1 MNTLEYPRI
10 GERLYHRV
18 LDNGLNVFV
27 CPKPE
32 HAKSYAFFATNYG
45 GMDMRFCL
53 DGRWSDTPAGVAHF
67 LEHKMFDTEDGNA
80 LQDLASNG
88 ASPNA
93 FTGNDITGYYF
104 ECTEKFAE
112 NLRILLRF
120 VSVPW
125 FTAESVDKEQGI
137 IAQEIRMVEDN
148 PHWRVFMNLMAGLY
162 QRHPARVSV
171 AGTVE
176 SISHI
181 TEKTLYDC
189 HRAFYTPENMVLCV
203 AGNVDPEQVCAI
215 ADEILPKR
223 GSGKV
228 ERDYGG
234 AEPPEVAAARVEA
247 EMEVSTPI
255 FQYACKCDPVP
266 YGDQTLRMQLLGELT
281 AQALAGPSSP
291 LYASLYRQGLI
302 NSEFE
307 SGYEMYSG
315 CAFLYAGGESRDP
328 DEVARQICVEAER
341 LVREGVDEALWQ
353 RLKKAAY
360 GSRVCGL
367 NSFENI
373 CVGQAKS
380 FFDGAQALAFPEMF
394 DTITCQDALALLNT
408 WIRPDCTT
416 LSVVRPKEGTR

>member
-1 MNTLEYPRI
+1 MNCLEYPRI
-10 GERLYHRV
+10 GERLYHKV

-53 DGRWSDTPAGVAHF
+53 NGQWHDTPAGVAHF

-93 FTGNDITGYYF
+93 FTSNDITGYYF
-104 ECTEKFAE
+104 ESTEKFEE
-112 NLRILLRF
+112 NLRILLGF

-125 FTAESVDKEQGI
+125 FTPESVDKEQGI

-148 PHWRVFMNLMAGLY
+148 PDWQVYMNLMAGLY
-162 QRHPARVSV
+162 KNHPIRTSV

-181 TEKTLYDC
+181 TDKTLYDC

-203 AGNVDPEQVCAI
+203 AGNVDAERVCEI
-215 ADEILPKR
+215 AEEILPGR

-228 ERDYGG
+228 ERSYGEE
-234 AEPPEVAAARVEA
+234 EPSCAATSRVEVS
-247 EMEVSTPI
+247 MEVSTPT
-255 FQYACKCDPVP
+255 FLFACKGDPAP
-266 YGDQTLRMQLLGELT
+266 NGPETLRVQLMGDLT
-281 AQALAGPSSP
+281 AQALVGQSSP
-291 LYASLYRQGLI
+291 LYATLYRQGLI
-302 NSEFE
+302 NTEFDC
-307 SGYEMYSG
+307 G
-315 CAFLYAGGESRDP
+315 CEVSPGSAFLYAGGESRDP
-328 DEVARQICVEAER
+328 DCVAKQIFDEAAR
-341 LVREGVDEALWQ
+341 LVREGIDEALWQ

-360 GSRVCGL
+360 GSRVRGL

-373 CVGQAKS
+373 CVGQARS
-380 FFDGAQALAFPEMF
+380 FFSGAQALTFPEVF
-394 DTITCQDALALLNT
+394 DTVTREDAQNLLARWMQT
-408 WIRPDCTT
+408 ERTT
-416 LSVVRPKEGTR
+416 LSVVRPKEGAV

>member
-1 MNTLEYPRI
+1 MNVLKYPRI
-10 GERLYHRV
+10 GEQLYHKV

-45 GMDMRFCL
+45 GMDTRFQL
-53 DGRWSDTPAGVAHF
+53 NGQWHDTPAGVAHF

-104 ECTEKFAE
+104 ESTEKFEE

-125 FTAESVDKEQGI
+125 FTKESVDKEQGI
-137 IAQEIRMVEDN
+137 IGQEIRMVEDN
-148 PHWRVFMNLMAGLY
+148 PNWQVFMNLMAGLY
-162 QRHPARVSV
+162 QNHPARISV

-181 TEKTLYDC
+181 TDKTLYDC

-203 AGNVDPEQVCAI
+203 AGNVDPERVCAI
-215 ADEILPKR
+215 AAEILPEQGR
-223 GSGKV
+223 GKV
-228 ERDYGG
+228 ERDYGD
-234 AEPPEVAAARVEA
+234 AEPAEVAKRRVEV

-255 FQYACKCDPVP
+255 FQFACKLEPVP
-266 YGDQTLRMQLLGELT
+266 HGTETLRMQLLGDLT
-281 AQALAGPSSP
+281 AQALVGPSSP
-291 LYASLYRQGLI
+291 LYASLYEQGLI
-302 NSEFE
+302 NREFDCGCE
-307 SGYEMYSG
+307 LYPG

-328 DEVARQICVEAER
+328 DTVAEQIVGEAGR
-341 LVREGVDEALWQ
+341 LVREGIDEGLWQ

-360 GSRVCGL
+360 GSRVRGL
-367 NSFENI
+367 NSFENL
-373 CVGQAKS
+373 CVGQAQS
-380 FFDGAQALAFPEMF
+380 FFSGAQALAFPELF
-394 DTITCQDALALLNT
+394 DTITREDARELLNT
-408 WIRPDCTT
+408 WTQPGYAC
-416 LSVVRPKEGTR
+416 LSVVRPKEGTE

>member
-1 MNTLEYPRI
+1 MNSLNYPRI
-10 GERLYHRV
+10 GERLYHKV

-45 GMDMRFCL
+45 GMDTRFCL
-53 DGRWSDTPAGVAHF
+53 NGQWHDTPAGVAHF

-93 FTGNDITGYYF
+93 FTGNDMTGYYF
-104 ECTEKFAE
+104 ESTEKFEE
-112 NLRILLRF
+112 NLRILLSF

-148 PHWRVFMNLMAGLY
+148 PDWRVYMNLMDGLY
-162 QRHPARVSV
+162 QNHPARISV

-181 TEKTLYDC
+181 TDKTLYDC

-203 AGNVDPEQVCAI
+203 AGNVDPERVCAI
-215 ADEILPKR
+215 ATEILPKQ

-228 ERDYGG
+228 ERDYGDT
-234 AEPPEVAAARVEA
+234 EPAEVAKRRVEVA
-247 EMEVSTPI
+247 MEVSTPI
-255 FQYACKCDPVP
+255 FQFACKAKPVP
-266 YGDQTLRMQLLGELT
+266 NGPETLRMQVLGDLA
-281 AQALAGPSSP
+281 AQALVGPSSP
-291 LYASLYRQGLI
+291 LYASLYEQGLI
-302 NSEFE
+302 NREFDC
-307 SGYEMYSG
+307 GCEMFPG

-328 DEVARQICVEAER
+328 DKVAEQIAAEAARLSQEWIDER
-341 LVREGVDEALWQ
+341 LWQ

-360 GSRVCGL
+360 GSRVRGL
-367 NSFENI
+367 NSFETI
-373 CVGQAKS
+373 CVGQAQS
-380 FFDGAQALAFPEMF
+380 FFAGAQALAFPEMF
-394 DTITCQDALALLNT
+394 DAITREDAQELLST
-408 WIRPDCTT
+408 WARPECTT
-416 LSVVRPKEGTR
+416 LSVVQPKEGTV